1 MTDLEELRRAL
12 RARESLA
19 PDPGDV
25 LTVATRRIR
34 RRRTV
39 SVAAVTLTVA
49 ALGAGTFALL
59 DRGTPVEQGS
69 PVTPASSLSTGPA
82 GPPAGAEVPPPAP
95 AVSLQDSS
103 WQLAMWA
110 VQPQFASLHYG
121 QDHKYAF
128 EIEVRESAA
137 PKSALAAKPSAA
149 GQIAQPQS
157 VMWRDGPGRWIW
169 ARTTKPVTA
178 AEMLALLGKIG
189 TTPPSIASPLK
200 SVHVPDGLKVVTF
213 TSEPQANTLVLCPD
227 AVAARA
233 PLDSRCFSM
242 FVSPSSRAA
251 DSVSPG
257 DPLPL
262 HQHRTLGA
270 YTIELDS
277 SPAGEQAALEL
288 LNSVQLNR

>member
-1 MTDLEELRRAL
+1 MTDLDELRGAL
-12 RARESLA
+12 RARETLA
-19 PDPGDV
+19 PDPGAV

-49 ALGAGTFALL
+49 AVGAGTFALL
-59 DRGTPVEQGS
+59 DRGAPAVS
-69 PVTPASSLSTGPA
+69 PVTPASALSA
-82 GPPAGAEVPPPAP
+82 APAGAKVPPAAP
-95 AVSLQDSS
+95 PVSLQDSS
-103 WQLAMWA
+103 WELAMWA
-110 VQPQFASLHYG
+110 VQPHFASLHYG

-128 EIEVRESAA
+128 EVEVRESAA
-137 PKSALAAKPSAA
+137 PKGALPAKPSAA
-149 GQIAQPQS
+149 GQISQPQS
-157 VMWRDGPGRWIW
+157 VMWRDGPDRWIW

-178 AEMLALLGKIG
+178 GEMLALVKKIG

-200 SVHVPDGLKVVTF
+200 SVRVPDGQKVVTF
-213 TSEPQANTLVLCPD
+213 TSEPLANTLVLCPEAE
-227 AVAARA
+227 AVKT

-262 HQHRTLGA
+262 HQHRTLGS
-270 YTIELDS
+270 YTIEVDS
-277 SPAGEQAALEL
+277 SQAGKQAAQEL
-288 LNSVQLNR
+288 LNSVQLNH